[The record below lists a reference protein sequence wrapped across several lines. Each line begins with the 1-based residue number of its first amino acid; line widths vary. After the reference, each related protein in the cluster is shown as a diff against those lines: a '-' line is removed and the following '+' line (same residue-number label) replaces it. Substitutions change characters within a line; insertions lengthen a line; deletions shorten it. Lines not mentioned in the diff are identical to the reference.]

1 MQNQSSYTGATGSVV
16 EPAATQPFGPGAPG
30 SAPRRGTGP
39 VGSNPNGQA
48 PAFKPHSNVVETII
62 LVIVS
67 FLAVIFL
74 GLFIWK
80 FMEWDAIKTDVDG
93 QIDEAVAIAVSEN
106 TTKMENEF
114 LEREKYPYKTFAGP
128 ADYGSLGFEYPKTWN
143 VYIAKDAANGGDFE
157 AYLNPGEVQSVSST
171 TINALRVTIKD
182 SPFDTVV
189 KTYDS
194 LVKSGKVTIAT
205 RNVGS
210 TIANVYTGELPNK
223 IQGIV
228 TLFKVRDKTVIL
240 QTDAMIFSEEYYKLL
255 DTVNFVE

>member
-1 MQNQSSYTGATGSVV
+1 MQNQPPYTGSVV
-16 EPAATQPFGPGAPG
+16 GPAVSQPQAFGPAAPGAMSPAG
-30 SAPRRGTGP
+30 VGP
-39 VGSNPNGQA
+39 VGSNHNSQMPS
-48 PAFKPHSNVVETII
+48 FKPRRNVVETIV
-62 LVIVS
+62 LVVTS
-67 FLAVIFL
+67 LLAVTFM

-80 FMEWDAIKTDVDG
+80 FIEWDSVKTDVDG

-143 VYIAKDAANGGDFE
+143 VYIAKDAVSGGDFE
-157 AYLNPGEVQSVSST
+157 AYLNPGEVQPVSNT
-171 TINALRVTIKD
+171 TVNALRVTIKD

-189 KTYDS
+189 KTYDG
-194 LVKSGKVTIAT
+194 LVKNGKITVTT

-210 TIANVYTGELPNK
+210 TVANVYTGELPSK

-228 TLFKVRDKTVIL
+228 TVFKLRDKTVMI
-240 QTDAMIFSEEYYKLL
+240 QTDALLFSDEYYKLI